1 MHTCAM
7 DDDYRM
13 ELADEESN
21 PGTSVI
27 KKAKEEAKS
36 DRQAKSQLFDPIRE
50 TFG

>member
-1 MHTCAM
+1 MLTRAT

-27 KKAKEEAKS
+27 KK
-36 DRQAKSQLFDPIRE
+36 SQRRS
-50 TFG
+50 

>member
-1 MHTCAM
+1 MLTRAT

-27 KKAKEEAKS
+27 KKAKEEAKT
-36 DRQAKSQLFDPIRE
+36 DRQAKSQLFGSFRE